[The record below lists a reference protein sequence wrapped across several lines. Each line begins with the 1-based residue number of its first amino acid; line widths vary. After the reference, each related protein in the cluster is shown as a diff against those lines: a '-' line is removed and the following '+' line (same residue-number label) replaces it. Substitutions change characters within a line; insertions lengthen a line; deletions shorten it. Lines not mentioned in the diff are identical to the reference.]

1 MVLLRY
7 YPAPAW
13 REKVKPSKFFPLHFT
28 GQNQLLLFPLKTM
41 NRFYML
47 LDIAECLK
55 YQTSLPFVNTNS
67 RK

>member
-7 YPAPAW
+7 YSAPAW
-13 REKVKPSKFFPLHFT
+13 REKVKASEFVPSHFT

-47 LDIAECLK
+47 
-55 YQTSLPFVNTNS
+55 FVHS
-67 RK
+67 